1 MFGRIKSITKRLFSI
16 LKTQDVMVLPGQI
29 AFFLIL
35 SIFPMLILIGLIVSK
50 FSMPLDQLLSFLE
63 DILPSNIYDII
74 NPFISGK
81 GFDTNVGFFMLLGF
95 FMASNGTHSIIL
107 ASNKLYGF
115 KNSDYLKRRIKAA
128 ILILLVIFMLLF
140 TMIILA
146 FGDHILKLLF
156 DLFNVKN
163 MSLVYTLF
171 DILKW
176 PVTMFM
182 LIFILKLVY
191 VISPDKKIM
200 SRYTTRG
207 ALFATISIMIITF
220 IYSHFL
226 LKFNNYNIFYGSL
239 SNIAIM
245 MMWVYFVSYVIVI
258 GIAINVNDYNNKE
271 LIKNENE

>member
-35 SIFPMLILIGLIVSK
+35 SIFPMLILVGLIVSK
-50 FSMPLDQLLSFLE
+50 FSMPIDQLLSFLE
-63 DILPSNIYDII
+63 DILPSNIYEITE
-74 NPFISGK
+74 PFISGK

-115 KNSDYLKRRIKAA
+115 KNSDYLKRRIKAV

-156 DLFNVKN
+156 DLFKVKN

-200 SRYTTRG
+200 SKYTTRG

-226 LKFNNYNIFYGSL
+226 LQFNNYNIFYGSL

-271 LIKNENE
+271 LSNNENE